1 MKEYVILYQA
11 PKTVAQR
18 FAEATP
24 EEARH
29 GLNLWFGWK
38 DRLGDALVRLGRPL
52 GNAMRVAKNGVTPSD
67 SNIIGMS
74 IVQANSMPEA
84 LEMVEDHH
92 HLYWAE
98 DCEITV
104 LEEIP

>member
-24 EEARH
+24 EEAQK
-29 GLNLWFGWK
+29 GMKLWFTWSDK
-38 DRLGDALVRLGRPL
+38 LGEALVRLGRPL

-67 SNIIGMS
+67 SKIIGMS
-74 IVQANSMPEA
+74 IVRANSMPEVLA
-84 LEMVEDHH
+84 MVEDHH

-98 DCEITV
+98 DCE
-104 LEEIP
+104 